1 MIARIL
7 LALERQNQRRQLKKL
22 LSRQDVLVEVAQ
34 SRTNLW
40 ERIGRETC
48 DMVVVGGGL
57 FPKDVEKVLGQRRNP
72 LEAPALVALLDR
84 EDPEDQNRLTA
95 AGCDAVLYA
104 GQPPA
109 ELADALAS
117 ILEKHL
123 ELSRK
128 AISLKRVRQ
137 QPRLKDFVSNSVM
150 MKEFLD
156 LVQRVV
162 DSKTSLLILGET
174 GVGKE
179 RLARAIHHDSGQS
192 GAFVAVNCGA
202 LPESLL
208 ESELFGHEEGAF
220 TGATRARRGCFELAH
235 RGTIF
240 LDEIGEMPHHL
251 QVRLLRVLQD
261 HEVQRVGGE
270 WPIQVDTRVMA
281 ATSRDLDDMVK
292 QGVFRNDLLYR
303 LGVVTLKV
311 PPLRERREDIP
322 ELAQSYVGHF
332 AVETGREV
340 GGIGEEA
347 MQALGR
353 YDWPGNVR
361 ELINV
366 IERAILLCKGSSIG
380 MEDLP
385 HSVRLA
391 VDPASLP
398 AVIDAQE
405 IRDAVFP
412 QSWFEQPLREA
423 REHLVIQF
431 EKAYLSSL
439 LKDASGR
446 IDETA
451 RRAGITTRAL
461 FDKMHRYGLKK
472 EDFKSR
478 SRKKE

>member
-1 MIARIL
+1 VIARIL
-7 LALERQNQRRQLKKL
+7 IALEKQKTRQQLKKL
-22 LSRQDVLVEVAQ
+22 LSRPDVIVEFPS
-34 SRTNLW
+34 SRANLW

-48 DMVVVGGGL
+48 DLVVAGRSL
-57 FPKDVEKVLGQRRNP
+57 IPEPTADSLEKYKSLMD
-72 LEAPALVALLDR
+72 APALVVLIDR
-84 EDPEDQNRLTA
+84 DDPEEHARLTSE
-95 AGCDAVLYA
+95 GCDAVLSA
-104 GQPPA
+104 GLPPA
-109 ELADALAS
+109 ELAESLAA
-117 ILEKHL
+117 ILERQL

-128 AISLKRVRQ
+128 TISLKRVVQ
-137 QPRLKDFVSNSVM
+137 QPRLKDFVSNSVI
-150 MKEFLD
+150 MKEFMD
-156 LVQRVV
+156 LVGRVV
-162 DSKTSLLILGET
+162 DSKSSLLILGET

-179 RLARAIHHDSGQS
+179 RLARAIHSESGRP

-281 ATSRDLDDMVK
+281 ATARDLDDMVEE
-292 QGVFRNDLLYR
+292 GGFRNDLLYR
-303 LGVVTLKV
+303 LSVVTLKV
-311 PPLRERREDIP
+311 PPLRERKEDIP
-322 ELAQSYVGHF
+322 DLTQSYIAHF
-332 AVETGREV
+332 AAETGREV
-340 GGIGEEA
+340 TGIGEEA
-347 MQALGR
+347 LQALIR

-366 IERAILLCKGSSIG
+366 IERAILLCGGISI
-380 MEDLP
+380 ELQDLP
-385 HSVRLA
+385 HTVRLA

-405 IRDAVFP
+405 IKDAVFP

-423 REHLVIQF
+423 REHLVVQF

-439 LKDASGR
+439 LKDSSGR

-461 FDKMHRYGLKK
+461 FDKMQRYGLKK

-478 SRKKE
+478 GK